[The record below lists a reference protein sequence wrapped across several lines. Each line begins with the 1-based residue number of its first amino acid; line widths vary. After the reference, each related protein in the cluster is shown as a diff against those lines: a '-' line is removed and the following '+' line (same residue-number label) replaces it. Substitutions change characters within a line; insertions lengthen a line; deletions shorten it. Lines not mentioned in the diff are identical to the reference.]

1 MERECT
7 ENNEHFNWIMTNEPD
22 SKRAQNVKAKQ
33 DGYQEWFNVKK
44 HEKYYLNVHGT

>member
-33 DGYQEWFNVKK
+33 EGYQEWFVCKNV
-44 HEKYYLNVHGT
+44 